1 MLVAV
6 LSMSSSDLVSD
17 CVDESKKY
25 LQHIISTCGAKLVE
39 RIAED
44 YGLSQDELLEK
55 YNLKVTNGVAVE
67 RPKPSPSKPS
77 TSFLSQ
83 SFIVLVVSS
92 FSALYKCFSG
102 LRLKFELW

>member
-77 TSFLSQ
+77 TSSTAAI
-83 SFIVLVVSS
+83 SI
-92 FSALYKCFSG
+92 SASYPG
-102 LRLKFELW
+102 RPNLRPVQTELDTRC